1 MDQNEEKL
9 MIPVSQENY
18 RLLSRKEAAEFL
30 GIKEITLA
38 IWKSTKRHQ
47 LPVVKVGRLVRYRLS
62 DLHDFI
68 ERRTVNKPIDHEIS
82 KG

>member
-1 MDQNEEKL
+1 MDQNKGKV
-9 MIPVSQENY
+9 MMPVNQENY
-18 RLLSRKEAAEFL
+18 RLLSRKEAAELL

-68 ERRTVNKPIDHEIS
+68 ERRTVK
-82 KG
+82 

>member
-1 MDQNEEKL
+1 MDESKEKL
-9 MIPVSQENY
+9 TMPANEYY
-18 RLLSRKEAAEFL
+18 RLLSRKEAAELL

-68 ERRTVNKPIDHEIS
+68 ERRTVK
-82 KG
+82 